1 VVRYLSNDLRILI
14 TGKLNESATEKL
26 IRGQLDSIQKKFNL
40 EIGISDKQIK
50 DIANQVNE
58 LKSKLGSTK
67 TNIVDDKDASVA
79 KEIFTSIDKA
89 VEKYKQLGQVNLT
102 KTLNPVTKEVEKFQ
116 LAISKADGTVEKLN
130 FEMAKMNNIQ
140 GLDNGFILKS
150 QKVID
155 NTADIS
161 EKQFQQIHKLQQEI
175 AMQQRKNYEEWWK
188 STLKQKDLEVKTR
201 EQVLQEEQKIRT
213 AIDVRDKKEKEL
225 IDKLEHQLNIYKQQA
240 QINANN
246 LSRRYKGKFDDTELN
261 GWLNS
266 VNKLNTSTP
275 ELNRNMDQLG
285 VQFKK
290 ISSEVRTSQSH
301 AISLGEAL
309 STAFQKFPV
318 WMLTATIFYAPLRAL
333 QDMTAQII
341 EVDTAM
347 TNFRRVTDMSDENL
361 TDFLNESIVLS
372 DELSNRLADTLK
384 IAEEFAR
391 MGFAEGELLDITK
404 TAQVLQNIS
413 DLDAKQSVDTL
424 TSAMLNYNIAATES
438 LKISDAL
445 NEVDNNFA
453 ISTKDLADG
462 LRKSASTAKTFGVEF
477 ETLLGYI
484 SAIGSTTRET
494 GAIIGRMLPM

>member
-1 VVRYLSNDLRILI
+1 VVFILQFFKVVRYLSNDLRILI

-26 IRGQLDSIQKKFNL
+26 IQGQLDSIQKKFNL

-67 TNIVDDKDASVA
+67 TNIVDDKDAVIA
-79 KEIFTSIDKA
+79 KEVFTSIDKA

-102 KTLNPVTKEVEKFQ
+102 KSLNPVTKEVEKFQ
-116 LAISKADGTVEKLN
+116 LSIEKADGQVEKLN
-130 FEMAKMNNIQ
+130 FELAKMNNVQ

-155 NTADIS
+155 NTADIR
-161 EKQFQQIHKLQQEI
+161 EKQLQ
-175 AMQQRKNYEEWWK
+175 
-188 STLKQKDLEVKTR
+188 S
-201 EQVLQEEQKIRT
+201 EQKI
-213 AIDVRDKKEKEL
+213 DKKLDEQTR
-225 IDKLEHQLNIYKQQA
+225 KLEHQLDIYKQQA

-424 TSAMLNYNIAATES
+424 TSAMLNYNIAADES
-438 LKISDAL
+438 LRISDAL

-494 GAIIGRMLPM
+494 GAIIGNGKYIAA

>member
-1 VVRYLSNDLRILI
+1 VVFILQFFKVVKFLSNDLRILI
-14 TGKLNESATEKL
+14 TGKLNENATEKL
-26 IRGQLDSIQKKFNL
+26 IQGQLDSIQKKFNL

-58 LKSKLGSTK
+58 LKSKLGNTK
-67 TNIVDDKDASVA
+67 ANIVDDKDAVIA
-79 KEIFTSIDKA
+79 KEVFTSIDKA

-102 KTLNPVTKEVEKFQ
+102 KSLNPATKEVEKFQ
-116 LAISKADGTVEKLN
+116 LSVEKADGQVEKLN
-130 FEMAKMNNIQ
+130 FELAKMNNIQ

-155 NTADIS
+155 NTADIR
-161 EKQFQQIHKLQQEI
+161 ERQLQ
-175 AMQQRKNYEEWWK
+175 
-188 STLKQKDLEVKTR
+188 S
-201 EQVLQEEQKIRT
+201 EQKI
-213 AIDVRDKKEKEL
+213 DKKLDEQTR
-225 IDKLEHQLNIYKQQA
+225 KLEHQLNIYKQQA

-261 GWLNS
+261 SWLDS

-275 ELNRNMDQLG
+275 ELNRHMDQLG

-290 ISSEVRTSQSH
+290 VSSEVRTSQSH
-301 AISLGEAL
+301 AISFGEAL
-309 STAFQKFPV
+309 STAFQKFPIWLLV
-318 WMLTATIFYAPLRAL
+318 GSAIYAPLRAL

-341 EVDTAM
+341 EIDTAM

-361 TDFLNESIVLS
+361 TEFLQESINLS
-372 DELSNRLADTLK
+372 DELANKLSDTLK

-391 MGFAEGELLDITK
+391 QGFADSELLDMTK

-413 DLDAKQSVDTL
+413 DLDAKEAVDTL
-424 TSAMLNYNIAATES
+424 TSAMLNYNIAAKDS
-438 LKISDAL
+438 LTISDQL

-462 LRKSASTAKTFGVEF
+462 IRKSASTAKTFNVELSD
-477 ETLLGYI
+477 LLGYI
-484 SAIGSTTRET
+484 TAIGSTTRES
-494 GAIIGRMLPM
+494 GNIIGRLLPM